1 VFIRKNK
8 RCTLIAILDIKSR
21 LYCIIKPCFLKAILM
36 KQLLLYSFLS
46 IILFSSCE
54 KEDDPIRTTPFQW
67 PEGTSDYAPYTIGS
81 TFAYE
86 LKTANP
92 IKTDSFSLTVAKDTI
107 INTLMYYKLVSNKP
121 ELQPTYFVNYNNGN
135 LTEITYNLDYLGL
148 GAIIVPVVLE
158 TTLKEN
164 LAVNETWSEG
174 MLVQYP
180 VSPTQLVDLNVTFG
194 HTMIQKNFTKR
205 VLDIDFANTIAVRE
219 VISTIIPPG
228 FPWPTWVPTT
238 SQFDN
243 FYSKGAGLVQRDVS
257 TGSTLKLKRYNI
269 IK

>member
-1 VFIRKNK
+1 MKKLFFYSIVS
-8 RCTLIAILDIKSR
+8 IL
-21 LYCIIKPCFLKAILM
+21 
-36 KQLLLYSFLS
+36 
-46 IILFSSCE
+46 LFSSCE
-54 KEDDPIRTTPFQW
+54 KEDAPIIPINFIW

-81 TFAYE
+81 VFAYE
-86 LKTANP
+86 LKTVNP
-92 IKTDSFSLTVAKDTI
+92 AKTDSFTLTVAKDTT
-107 INTLMYYKLVSNKP
+107 INNFKYYKLVSSKP

-135 LTEITYNLDYLGL
+135 LTEITYDLDYLGL
-148 GAIIVPVVLE
+148 GAIIVPKVLE

-205 VLDIDFANTIAVRE
+205 VLNIDFANTIAVRE

-243 FYSKGAGLVQRDVS
+243 FYAKGAGLVQRDVS

-269 IK
+269 LK

>member
-1 VFIRKNK
+1 
-8 RCTLIAILDIKSR
+8 
-21 LYCIIKPCFLKAILM
+21 M
-36 KQLLLYSFLS
+36 KQLFLYSFLS

-67 PEGTSDYAPYTIGS
+67 PEGTNDYAPYTVGS

-86 LKTANP
+86 LKTSSPA
-92 IKTDSFSLTVAKDTI
+92 KTDSFSLTVAKDTVI
-107 INTLMYYKLVSNKP
+107 SGLRYYKLVSSKP
-121 ELQPTYFVNYNNGN
+121 ELQPTYFVNYSNGN
-135 LTEITYNLDYLGL
+135 LTEITYNLDYLNL

-164 LAVNETWSEG
+164 LAVNDTWNES
-174 MLVQYP
+174 MVVTYP
-180 VSPTQLVDLNVTFG
+180 TSPTSGINLNVTFD
-194 HTMIQKNFTKR
+194 HTIVNKNYTKR
-205 VLDIDFANTIAVRE
+205 VLDKDFLSCIAVRQ

-228 FPWPTWVPTT
+228 FPWPPNVPIT

-243 FYSKGAGLVQRDVS
+243 YYAKGAGLIQRDVS
-257 TGSTLKLKRYNI
+257 NGTTQKLMRNNI